1 MLTGAGGQK
10 GVEQRLDVLICDVY
24 NVNSRSTAC
33 KGNGYGQPLMLGGG
47 RQALLSSTTSKWGRW
62 PVRLVSLL
70 PRTPGRTEVG
80 QASAK
85 EGAGVPLSLTKG

>member
-1 MLTGAGGQK
+1 M
-10 GVEQRLDVLICDVY
+10 EQRLDVLICDVY

-47 RQALLSSTTSKWGRW
+47 RQALLSSSTSKGGGGLG
-62 PVRLVSLL
+62 LVSLL
-70 PRTPGRTEVG
+70 PRALGRTEVG

-85 EGAGVPLSLTKG
+85 EGARVPLSLTRG